1 MSELDLVIRNS
12 VVVTATDTT
21 PVEIG
26 IKDGTIALLG
36 RNLPSADREIDAAG
50 KFVLPGGVDSHV
62 HIEQDSTETGAWPGT
77 DFYSTTVSAACGG
90 TTTLIPFVRQIKG
103 RPLREAVAEY
113 QRRPE
118 GKAVIDYALHLI
130 ITDPTPS
137 VLGQELPALVEAGY
151 TSFKVY
157 MTYQS
162 MMLSDYQILEVMATA
177 RRLGAIVMVHAE
189 NADCITW
196 LTEQLIA
203 SGRTAPKY
211 KGVAHQPAVEREGT
225 HRAITLG
232 EIADA
237 RILIV
242 HVASGEAADMIRWAQ
257 SRGLKV
263 LGETCPQYLFLT
275 RNDLDKQGLEGAK
288 CLCAPPPGSAEN
300 QRELWQALGAGVFQV
315 YSSDHAAFR
324 FDDPH
329 GKLPDGVKTPFHR
342 ITNGVPGVE
351 TRMPLLFSAAL
362 AREEIDLNRFVAL
375 TATNPAKIYGLYPR
389 KGSIQVG
396 SDADLVIWDP
406 EKSVTI
412 SIDKLHDG
420 MDYTPYQGLHVTGWP
435 VTTVSRGEVIWHDE
449 TFMGEP
455 GRGTFLRCERSQP
468 AIRDDFLEAR
478 TAQEP
483 VGFEAMRR
491 ALPPDAVI

>member
-1 MSELDLVIRNS
+1 MSELDLVIRNA
-12 VVVTATDTT
+12 VVITASETT
-21 PVEIG
+21 PMEIG
-26 IKDGTIALLG
+26 VKDGRIALLG
-36 RNLPSADREIDAAG
+36 QALPASAREIDAEG

-103 RPLREAVAEY
+103 RSLREAVAEY

-130 ITDPTPS
+130 ITDPTS
-137 VLGQELPALVEAGY
+137 SILGQEIPALIEEGY
-151 TSFKVY
+151 TSLKVY
-157 MTYQS
+157 MTYRS
-162 MMLSDYQILEVMATA
+162 MMLSDYQILKVLAAA
-177 RRLGAIVMVHAE
+177 RHHGAIVMVHAE
-189 NADCITW
+189 NADCISW

-203 SGRTAPKY
+203 SGRTAPKF

-225 HRAITLG
+225 HRAITLS
-232 EIADA
+232 EIADTQ
-237 RILIV
+237 ILIV
-242 HVASGEAADMIRWAQ
+242 HVASGEAANMIRWAQ
-257 SRGLKV
+257 GRGLKV

-275 RNDLDKQGLEGAK
+275 ERDLDKQGLEGAK

-300 QRELWQALGAGVFQV
+300 QRELWRALGAGVFQV

-324 FDDPH
+324 YDDPN
-329 GKLPDGVKTPFHR
+329 GKLQDGPRTPFHR

-351 TRMPLLFSAAL
+351 TRMPLLFSAAHSGK
-362 AREEIDLNRFVAL
+362 EIDLNRFVAL

-420 MDYTPYQGLHVTGWP
+420 MDYTPYEGHQVTGWP
-435 VTTVSRGEVIWHDE
+435 ETTLSRGEVIWRDGN
-449 TFMGEP
+449 FMGAP
-455 GRGTFLRCERSQP
+455 GRGEFLRCERLQP
-468 AIRDDFLEAR
+468 TMQHHFLEAPG
-478 TAQEP
+478 A
-483 VGFEAMRR
+483 
-491 ALPPDAVI
+491 